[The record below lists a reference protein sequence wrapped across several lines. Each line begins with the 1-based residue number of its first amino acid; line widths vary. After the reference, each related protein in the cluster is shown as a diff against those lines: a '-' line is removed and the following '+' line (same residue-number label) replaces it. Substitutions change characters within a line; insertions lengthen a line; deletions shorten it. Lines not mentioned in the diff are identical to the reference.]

1 MEIKQHL
8 LNKLES
14 LAIQVLE
21 TNASQMETLKAKIVD
36 YLCLYFDDVEICTD
50 HLYCLFS
57 ADEIEGGIYRHFEVE
72 KIELLQDEEAV
83 YSFTPE
89 MIQEISDEVW
99 DYLAVEQILQTNN
112 EPDPLTVY
120 KSKIEN

>member
-21 TNASQMETLKAKIVD
+21 NNASQMETIKAKIVD
-36 YLCLYFDDVEICTD
+36 YLCLYYDDVEICTD

-57 ADEIEGGIYRHFEVE
+57 STEIEGGIYRHFEVE

-83 YSFTPE
+83 YTFTPE
-89 MIQEISDEVW
+89 MVQEISDEVW
-99 DYLAVEQILQTNN
+99 EYMKSEGILRVNN
-112 EPDPLTVY
+112 ETDPLTVW

>member
-21 TNASQMETLKAKIVD
+21 NNASQMETLKAKLVD
-36 YLCLYFDDVEICTD
+36 YLCLYYDDVEIVTD

-57 ADEIEGGIYRHFEVE
+57 STEIEGGIYSHFEVE
-72 KIELLQDEEAV
+72 KIELLQDEETV
-83 YSFTPE
+83 YTFTPE
-89 MIQEISDEVW
+89 MVQEISDEVW
-99 DYLAVEQILQTNN
+99 EYMKSEGILRVNN
-112 EPDPLTVY
+112 EPDTLTVW
-120 KSKIEN
+120 KAKIEN

>member
-21 TNASQMETLKAKIVD
+21 NNASQMETLKAKLVD
-36 YLCLYFDDVEICTD
+36 YLCLYYDDVEIVTD

-57 ADEIEGGIYRHFEVE
+57 STEIEGGIYSHFEVE
-72 KIELLQDEEAV
+72 KIELLNGEETV
-83 YSFTPE
+83 YTFNPE
-89 MIQEISDEVW
+89 MLQEISDEVW
-99 DYLAVEQILQTNN
+99 DYLAIEQILQTNN
-112 EPDPLTVY
+112 ETDPLTVW
-120 KSKIEN
+120 KAKIEN